1 MPRVAAL
8 YRYPVKGFSPELCD
22 EVTVLDDG
30 RIAGDRVLGF
40 RFADTG
46 LADDEW
52 GPKTGFVELMNA
64 PGLARLGLDFD
75 ARSQRLR
82 IVAGGSALADEGL
95 DETGRQRL
103 AAAVAEYVLGL
114 DENPLTGHPERL
126 PLRLVGDGATARF
139 QDREVGYVTLHG
151 RASLESLRGAIGDPD
166 LSEVRFRS
174 NVAVEGF
181 EAWEEQGWLE
191 RIVRIGDVRFLV
203 ALPVFRCL
211 ATHANPT
218 TGERDAPIL
227 TTLTRA
233 LGQDAPA
240 FAVALALTGPGDRL
254 RLGDPVEVHHLP

>member
-8 YRYPVKGFSPELCD
+8 YRYPVKGFTPESCE

-64 PGLARLGLDFD
+64 PGLARLRLAFD
-75 ARSQRLR
+75 AGNRRLR
-82 IVAGGSALADEGL
+82 ILSDGAALADEGL
-95 DETGRQRL
+95 DETGRKHL
-103 AAAVAEYVLGL
+103 AEAVAQYVLDL

-126 PLRLVGDGATARF
+126 PLRLIGDGVTARF
-139 QDREVGYVTLHG
+139 QDREVGYITLHG
-151 RASLESLRGAIGDPD
+151 RSSLASLADAIGDPD

-181 EAWEEQGWLE
+181 EPWEEQGWLE
-191 RIVRIGDVRFLV
+191 RLVQIGDVRFLV

-211 ATHANPT
+211 ATHANPE

-240 FAVALALTGPGDRL
+240 FAVALALTGPGGRL
-254 RLGDPVEVHHLP
+254 RVGDPVTVHHLP